1 MSTQKQYILCYNLY
15 DLIKNVY
22 VYSHMDYYLIN
33 KEKQKWECIFITLL
47 GFFLILINLVVL
59 FKILIIVIYF
69 FIFKIIINF
78 SNFIITLIKTKLK
91 INWKSYFINMLLFVK
106 NIFYKLY
113 FYNFYKY
120 DNMLLSIIFLIFY
133 LIFIFSNLIFFKY
146 EIKEI
151 GNKEKSQ
158 LFIIS
163 HFMSFE
169 SYLIIEITC
178 CILYSMRNLVYQF
191 ILIVLFNLFINLIII
206 IKYYIYII
214 SLYEPLEE
222 LNIIYNIIFCFIF
235 MLLYLTTIINI
246 KNQNKKSKEYI

>member
-1 MSTQKQYILCYNLY
+1 MSTQKQYILYYNLY

-151 GNKEKSQ
+151 GNKEKSH

-191 ILIVLFNLFINLIII
+191 ILIVFFNLFINLIII

>member
-33 KEKQKWECIFITLL
+33 KEKQKCECIFIILL
-47 GFFLILINLVVL
+47 GFFLILINLAVL
-59 FKILIIVIYF
+59 VKILIIVIYF

-78 SNFIITLIKTKLK
+78 SKFIIVLIKTKFKL
-91 INWKSYFINMLLFVK
+91 NWKSYFINVLLFVK
-106 NIFYKLY
+106 NIFHKLY

>member
-133 LIFIFSNLIFFKY
+133 LIFIFSNLTFFKY

-191 ILIVLFNLFINLIII
+191 ILIVFFNLFINLIII